1 VGAVSNNTLR
11 WTADGPQLRCG
22 CRYQAEAQ
30 VGNYAISPDV
40 TFGSLVRYR
49 LSYMPTGTVIGGISV
64 LAIRLHPKPAPIG
77 WRGKPIRPQTIFYH

>member
-1 VGAVSNNTLR
+1 MGAVSNNTLR

-49 LSYMPTGTVIGGISV
+49 LSYMPTGTVIES
-64 LAIRLHPKPAPIG
+64 RTIG
-77 WRGKPIRPQTIFYH
+77 HYRSLPEAKAAAQRNDDQNRDRV